1 MVLDNVD
8 AYQYFFGQED
18 LRYGLRENVKGNE
31 LAKSP
36 EFSADI
42 SLTYETA
49 LASGSIFTG
58 IMQYIHRGD
67 LQQRVSNNTIVDAID
82 KKDVSQ
88 IFESINNDSQLT
100 EEQKE
105 ILLANLKQDVTEM
118 EEVTKRWQSDMLSD
132 SWWSKNIRP
141 LSLAF
146 LTLALF
152 LYIILDSAIEGFK
165 INEAWID
172 LLSSLLLLVYGG
184 YYGARAVEKVVHIR
198 SNKQK

>member
-1 MVLDNVD
+1 MSDNPKLRKNGG
-8 AYQYFFGQED
+8 AGTFFGN
-18 LRYGLRENVKGNE
+18 LWRSVVK
-31 LAKSP
+31 
-36 EFSADI
+36 
-42 SLTYETA
+42 
-49 LASGSIFTG
+49 
-58 IMQYIHRGD
+58 
-67 LQQRVSNNTIVDAID
+67 NNIPLGKTIVDAID

-88 IFESINNDSQLT
+88 IFESINNSELT
-100 EEQKE
+100 DEQKE

-165 INEAWID
+165 INDAWID

-184 YYGARAVEKVVHIR
+184 YYGARAVEKVAHIR

>member
-1 MVLDNVD
+1 MSDNPKLRKNGGKGT
-8 AYQYFFGQED
+8 FFGN
-18 LRYGLRENVKGNE
+18 LWRSVVK
-31 LAKSP
+31 
-36 EFSADI
+36 
-42 SLTYETA
+42 
-49 LASGSIFTG
+49 
-58 IMQYIHRGD
+58 
-67 LQQRVSNNTIVDAID
+67 NNIPLGETIVDAID
-82 KKDVSQ
+82 NKDVGK
-88 IFESINNDSQLT
+88 IFESIKNDGQLT
-100 EEQKE
+100 DEQKE

-198 SNKQK
+198 SKK

>member
-1 MVLDNVD
+1 MSDNPKLRKNGGKGT
-8 AYQYFFGQED
+8 FFGN
-18 LRYGLRENVKGNE
+18 LWRSVVKNNIP
-31 LAKSP
+31 L
-36 EFSADI
+36 
-42 SLTYETA
+42 
-49 LASGSIFTG
+49 GS
-58 IMQYIHRGD
+58 
-67 LQQRVSNNTIVDAID
+67 NIVDAID
-82 KKDVSQ
+82 KKDVGK
-88 IFESINNDSQLT
+88 IFESITNDGQLT

-132 SWWSKNIRP
+132 SWLSKNIRP

-184 YYGARAVEKVVHIR
+184 YYGARAVEKVTHIR

>member
-1 MVLDNVD
+1 MSDNPKLRKNGGKGT
-8 AYQYFFGQED
+8 FFGN
-18 LRYGLRENVKGNE
+18 LWRSVVK
-31 LAKSP
+31 
-36 EFSADI
+36 
-42 SLTYETA
+42 
-49 LASGSIFTG
+49 
-58 IMQYIHRGD
+58 
-67 LQQRVSNNTIVDAID
+67 NNIPLGKTIVDAID

-100 EEQKE
+100 DEQKE

-184 YYGARAVEKVVHIR
+184 YYGARAVEKVTHIR

>member
-1 MVLDNVD
+1 MSDNPKLRKNGGKGT
-8 AYQYFFGQED
+8 FFGN
-18 LRYGLRENVKGNE
+18 LWRSVVK
-31 LAKSP
+31 
-36 EFSADI
+36 
-42 SLTYETA
+42 
-49 LASGSIFTG
+49 
-58 IMQYIHRGD
+58 
-67 LQQRVSNNTIVDAID
+67 NNIPLGETIVDAID

-132 SWWSKNIRP
+132 SWLSKNIRP

-184 YYGARAVEKVVHIR
+184 YYGARAVEKVTHIR
-198 SNKQK
+198 NNRNMK

>member
-1 MVLDNVD
+1 MSDNPKLRKNGGKGT
-8 AYQYFFGQED
+8 FFGN
-18 LRYGLRENVKGNE
+18 LWRSVVK
-31 LAKSP
+31 
-36 EFSADI
+36 
-42 SLTYETA
+42 
-49 LASGSIFTG
+49 
-58 IMQYIHRGD
+58 
-67 LQQRVSNNTIVDAID
+67 NNIPLGETIVDAID

-88 IFESINNDSQLT
+88 IFQSINNDGQLT

-132 SWWSKNIRP
+132 SWLSKNIRP

-184 YYGARAVEKVVHIR
+184 YYGVRAVEKVTHIR